1 MAMER
6 LKVNP
11 KKVYNRPFYH
21 TVKRLFDIVASAIG
35 LVLLSPLFL
44 YLIIRIRHE
53 DGGPAFYSQERIGK
67 NEKPFRMWKFR
78 SMVVNADKMLDKL
91 EDQNEV
97 NGAMFKIKDDPRIT
111 KIGHMIRKYSLD
123 ELPQLYNVL
132 IGDMSLV
139 GPRPPLPSEV
149 EEYTDYDKQ
158 RLLVMPGC
166 TGLWQVT
173 RRNEADFDEM
183 VWLDIVYIN
192 HSGLWEDFKLIIKTV
207 LVPMPNTDGYMPVLV
222 GAAKNYKPDIKYQR
236 DDEGDNISFK
246 NPNYNELTAVYWA
259 WKNLENVDA
268 VGLVHYRRLFF
279 DTKPYTLSNVISIKK
294 IEELLT
300 QYDVILPKKRNYYI
314 ETNYSHYIHAHHR
327 EPLDRTRDVVA
338 QNYPQYLSNFDKA
351 MHRRKAHMFNMF
363 IMRKKVFESY
373 CNFVFG
379 VLSKLENIIDI
390 SNYSVQE
397 ARVYGYI
404 SELLMD
410 VWLETNGIKYV
421 EMPWGQIG
429 GKNNVKKAI
438 FLIKRKMGIKTKT
451 HF

>member
-1 MAMER
+1 MM
-6 LKVNP
+6 
-11 KKVYNRPFYH
+11 Y
-21 TVKRLFDIVASAIG
+21 
-35 LVLLSPLFL
+35 
-44 YLIIRIRHE
+44 
-53 DGGPAFYSQERIGK
+53 
-67 NEKPFRMWKFR
+67 
-78 SMVVNADKMLDKL
+78 
-91 EDQNEV
+91 
-97 NGAMFKIKDDPRIT
+97 
-111 KIGHMIRKYSLD
+111 
-123 ELPQLYNVL
+123 
-132 IGDMSLV
+132 
-139 GPRPPLPSEV
+139 
-149 EEYTDYDKQ
+149 
-158 RLLVMPGC
+158 
-166 TGLWQVT
+166 
-173 RRNEADFDEM
+173 
-183 VWLDIVYIN
+183 
-192 HSGLWEDFKLIIKTV
+192 
-207 LVPMPNTDGYMPVLV
+207 
-222 GAAKNYKPDIKYQR
+222 
-236 DDEGDNISFK
+236 
-246 NPNYNELTAVYWA
+246 
-259 WKNLENVDA
+259 
-268 VGLVHYRRLFF
+268 
-279 DTKPYTLSNVISIKK
+279 
-294 IEELLT
+294 
-300 QYDVILPKKRNYYI
+300 ILPKKRNYYI

>member
-21 TVKRLFDIVASAIG
+21 TVKRLFDILASAIG

-158 RLLVMPGC
+158 RLLVMPG
-166 TGLWQVT
+166 L
-173 RRNEADFDEM
+173 
-183 VWLDIVYIN
+183 
-192 HSGLWEDFKLIIKTV
+192 
-207 LVPMPNTDGYMPVLV
+207 
-222 GAAKNYKPDIKYQR
+222 
-236 DDEGDNISFK
+236 
-246 NPNYNELTAVYWA
+246 
-259 WKNLENVDA
+259 
-268 VGLVHYRRLFF
+268 
-279 DTKPYTLSNVISIKK
+279 
-294 IEELLT
+294 
-300 QYDVILPKKRNYYI
+300 
-314 ETNYSHYIHAHHR
+314 
-327 EPLDRTRDVVA
+327 
-338 QNYPQYLSNFDKA
+338 
-351 MHRRKAHMFNMF
+351 
-363 IMRKKVFESY
+363 
-373 CNFVFG
+373 
-379 VLSKLENIIDI
+379 
-390 SNYSVQE
+390 
-397 ARVYGYI
+397 
-404 SELLMD
+404 
-410 VWLETNGIKYV
+410 
-421 EMPWGQIG
+421 
-429 GKNNVKKAI
+429 
-438 FLIKRKMGIKTKT
+438 
-451 HF
+451 